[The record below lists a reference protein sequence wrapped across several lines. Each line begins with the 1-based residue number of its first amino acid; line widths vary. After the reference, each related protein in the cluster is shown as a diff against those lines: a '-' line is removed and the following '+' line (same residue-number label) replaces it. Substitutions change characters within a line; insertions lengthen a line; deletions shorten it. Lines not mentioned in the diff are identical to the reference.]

1 MALTIQQQSN
11 ATGFPK
17 PAELIEI
24 TGTSGLEAQDR
35 AILNELY
42 RHAHDSGDLA
52 KSDVQWAVSLAELN
66 KTTHNGL
73 ERVRESLERLMKV
86 TLAVTYD
93 GERGPETL
101 LTGVFDYFIIPQ
113 KGSPGATLKFSIS
126 APLRAILARSG
137 RWGRIKAEVVH
148 AMSSKYAIAL
158 YELVRL
164 RAGLRGTMTETF
176 PINRFRALLGVPP
189 GTYESGKDFK
199 LRVIEPAVLEVNG
212 LSEMGC
218 KIELVRA
225 HSRAPISKVVLAW
238 WTKEGEEHRSAVQ
251 ELNRSKLGRK
261 ARLRGEV
268 ETVEPAPALVQT
280 DLEEF
285 TK

>member
-1 MALTIQQQSN
+1 MALTLKQQSN

-24 TGTSGLEAQDR
+24 TGTAGLEAQDR
-35 AILNELY
+35 VIMNELY

-101 LTGVFDYFIIPQ
+101 LTGVFDYFIIPE

-126 APLRAILARSG
+126 APLRTILARSG

-164 RAGLRGTMTETF
+164 RAGLRGSLTETF

-189 GTYESGKDFK
+189 GTYTDGRDFRLK
-199 LRVIEPAVLEVNG
+199 VIDPAVLEVNG

-218 KIELVRA
+218 KIELVRV
-225 HSRAPISKVVLAW
+225 HSRAPISKVVLGW
-238 WTKEGEEHRSAVQ
+238 WDKEPHEQRPAIQ

-280 DLEEF
+280 DLEDF
-285 TK
+285 T

>member
-1 MALTIQQQSN
+1 MALTIKQQSN
-11 ATGFPK
+11 TLGFPK

-35 AILNELY
+35 IIMNELY

-52 KSDVQWAVSLAELN
+52 KPGVQWAMSLAELN
-66 KTTHNGL
+66 TTTHNGL

-93 GERGPETL
+93 TDENGPETL

-113 KGSPGATLKFSIS
+113 KGSPSATLKFSIS

-158 YELVRL
+158 YELLRL
-164 RAGLRGTMTETF
+164 RAGLRGSMTETF
-176 PINRFRALLGVPP
+176 PIDRFRALLGVP
-189 GTYESGKDFK
+189 SGSYARGDDFRK
-199 LRVIEPAVLEVNG
+199 SVVEPAVLEVNG

-218 KIELVRA
+218 KIELVRV
-225 HSRAPISKVVLAW
+225 HSRAPISKVILAW
-238 WTKEGEEHRSAVQ
+238 WGKEPHEQRPAVQ

-261 ARLRGEV
+261 ARLRGKV
-268 ETVEPAPALVQT
+268 ETLT
-280 DLEEF
+280 SS
-285 TK
+285 

>member
-113 KGSPGATLKFSIS
+113 KGSPGAILKFSIS

>member
-1 MALTIQQQSN
+1 MALTLKQQSN

-35 AILNELY
+35 VIMNELY

-52 KSDVQWAVSLAELN
+52 KPGVQWAASLAELN

-73 ERVRESLERLMKV
+73 DRVRESLERLMKV

-93 GERGPETL
+93 TENGPETL

-126 APLRAILARSG
+126 APLRAILSRSG

-176 PINRFRALLGVPP
+176 TYDRFRALLGVPV
-189 GTYESGKDFK
+189 GTYAAGKDFQK
-199 LRVIEPAVLEVNG
+199 FVIDPAVLEVNG

-218 KIELVRA
+218 KIELVRV
-225 HSRAPISKVVLAW
+225 HSRAPISKVMLAW
-238 WTKEGEEHRSAVQ
+238 WDKEPHEQRPAIQ

>member
-1 MALTIQQQSN
+1 MALTLKQQSN
-11 ATGFPK
+11 AIGFPK

-35 AILNELY
+35 VIMNELY

-52 KSDVQWAVSLAELN
+52 KPGVQWAVSLAELN
-66 KTTHNGL
+66 TTTHNGL

-93 GERGPETL
+93 GEKGPETL
-101 LTGVFDYFIIPQ
+101 ITGVFDYFIIPA
-113 KGSPGATLKFSIS
+113 KGSYGDTLKFSIS

-164 RAGLRGTMTETF
+164 RAGLTGTMTETF
-176 PINRFRALLGVPP
+176 TYDRFRALLGVPP
-189 GTYESGKDFK
+189 KTYADGRNFQKF
-199 LRVIEPAVLEVNG
+199 VIEPAVLEVNG

-218 KIELVRA
+218 KIELVRV
-225 HSRAPISKVVLAW
+225 HSRAPISKVMLGW
-238 WTKEGEEHRSAVQ
+238 WEKKPHEQRPAIQ

-268 ETVEPAPALVQT
+268 ETVEAP
-280 DLEEF
+280 
-285 TK
+285 

>member
-1 MALTIQQQSN
+1 MGKNFTIKQQSN
-11 ATGFPK
+11 ASGFPK
-17 PAELIEI
+17 PRELIEI

-35 AILNELY
+35 VIMNELY

-52 KSDVQWAVSLAELN
+52 KPGVQWAVSLAELN
-66 KTTHNGL
+66 TTTHNGL

-93 GERGPETL
+93 TDENGPETL

-113 KGSPGATLKFSIS
+113 KGSPSGTLKFSIS

-158 YELVRL
+158 YELVKL
-164 RAGLRGTMTETF
+164 RAGLRGSMTETF
-176 PINRFRALLGVPP
+176 PIDRFRALLGVPP
-189 GTYESGKDFK
+189 GTYESGKDFR
-199 LRVIEPAVLEVNG
+199 LRVIDPAVLEVNG

-218 KIELVRA
+218 EIELIRA
-225 HSRAPISKVVLAW
+225 HTRAPISKVMLGW
-238 WTKEGEEHRSAVQ
+238 WAKEPHEQRPAIQ

-261 ARLRGEV
+261 ARLTGKV
-268 ETVEPAPALVQT
+268 ETVSSQT
-280 DLEEF
+280 DLEDF
-285 TK
+285 T

>member
-1 MALTIQQQSN
+1 MALTLKQQSN

-35 AILNELY
+35 VIMNELY
-42 RHAHDSGDLA
+42 RHAHDSGDMA
-52 KSDVQWAVSLAELN
+52 KPGVQWAVSLAELN
-66 KTTHNGL
+66 KTSHNGL

-93 GERGPETL
+93 TENGPETL

-126 APLRAILARSG
+126 APLRTILARSG

-164 RAGLRGTMTETF
+164 RAGLRGSMTETF
-176 PINRFRALLGVPP
+176 PIDRFRALLGVPP

-199 LRVIEPAVLEVNG
+199 LRVIDPAVLEVNG

-225 HSRAPISKVVLAW
+225 HSRAPISKVMLAW
-238 WTKEGEEHRSAVQ
+238 WDKEPHEQRPAIQ

-280 DLEEF
+280 DIEDF
-285 TK
+285 T

>member
-1 MALTIQQQSN
+1 MALTILQKS
-11 ATGFPK
+11 TLSSFPK

-35 AILNELY
+35 VLMNALY

-52 KSDVQWAVSLAELN
+52 KPGARWSLPMAELN
-66 KTTHNGL
+66 IGTHKGL
-73 ERVRESLERLMKV
+73 ERVRESLRRLLGVQV
-86 TLAVTYD
+86 TVTHKND
-93 GERGPETL
+93 AGAPRVLQTILFSHFDTPLSGPGDL
-101 LTGVFDYFIIPQ
+101 IFGIPEE
-113 KGSPGATLKFSIS
+113 
-126 APLRAILARSG
+126 LRAILAKSG

-158 YELVRL
+158 YELLRL
-164 RAGLRGTMTETF
+164 RASMDNCVETL
-176 PINRFRALLGVPP
+176 PVDRFRALLGVPP
-189 GTYESGKDFK
+189 GTYADGKDF
-199 LRVIEPAVLEVNG
+199 RRFVVEPATLEVNG
-212 LSEMGC
+212 LSELGC

-225 HSRAPISKVVLAW
+225 HSRAPITKVVLAW
-238 WTKEGEEHRSAVQ
+238 WKKGDEEQRPAIQ